1 MCIRDRVSYEVA
13 ARFTGEGELRRGAA
27 EFDRLADKS
36 KAALS
41 TTTAGGPIAAAG
53 NAWRGMATGLAVASA
68 AFVGVGLAAQQ
79 AYATLRAGAELQT
92 TTERFG
98 KLAASIGTTADV
110 MLGKLREATKGMIS
124 DAELMASASGIV
136 SLRLAENEDQVVR
149 LATVVGTLGWDMQQ
163 VILTFAN
170 LSTMRLD
177 ALGLSVEEV
186 KNKQKELMDQGM
198 STAAAFKEAVIQ
210 AGEARLEVGGVSDAE
225 AAFKRAEAAATN
237 FKNSVLESIVVTLD
251 QAGAFEALSKA
262 ATDISSWQAFSAN
275 IWELKEA
282 GRITT
287 DELHELTRVYSEQA
301 PAVANA
307 KLETMLMVDTQ
318 TELQVALSD
327 TDYALEANAAMMDSW
342 AVNAAIKAQW
352 AAEQVILANTAIFNA
367 LMGYGQEVDPEAWFG
382 GGADFD
388 YMAAGAAAGAANA
401 RQRALQAQR
410 DEIMR
415 QAGQPGSLGFMY
427 GQRYGGWDG
436 RTGAEAR
443 RGFDEAGEAARGY
456 GQALSYVDEE
466 AQKAADAHSR
476 FLSSFNQ
483 ELRAAPE
490 DGLYNAEGVANVEA
504 VNKALYEQVA
514 AAGASAATLALLGVA
529 TGQFTQEQAEA
540 ALKAAVLQE
549 QIRAIAASVAA
560 GDLSIGDA
568 LGQLNQAREALD
580 ASNLAAVAGT
590 GEGGVSIAVTA
601 DTSTAETNLDGSAAQ
616 LDALTSEEYIATVG
630 MDINAVIEGTTEAG
644 RLISSLPD
652 TKTLTIRWE
661 QSGADVIAA
670 LRALGIIV

>member
-1 MCIRDRVSYEVA
+1 VADEKVTYEVA

-27 EFDRLADKS
+27 EFDRLADKG

-124 DAELMASASGIV
+124 DAELMASASDFM
-136 SLRLAENEDQVVR
+136 SLKLATSEEQVVR
-149 LATVVGTLGWDMQQ
+149 LTSVAGRLGWNLNFLIMEMNNMTGLRLDTLG
-163 VILTFAN
+163 LA
-170 LSTMRLD
+170 LD
-177 ALGLSVEEV
+177 DV
-186 KNKQKELMDQGM
+186 KSKAKEFTAEGM
-198 STAAAFKEAVIQ
+198 TAKEAWAEAIIQ
-210 AGEARLEVGGVSDAE
+210 AGEARLEVVGLSESEQAFKQAE
-225 AAFKRAEAAATN
+225 AAVVN
-237 FKNSVLESIVVTLD
+237 FKNAVLESTIATLA
-251 QAGAFEALSKA
+251 QAGAFESLA
-262 ATDISSWQAFSAN
+262 ATAN
-275 IWELKEA
+275 SIQLATDFRGELAALREEGA
-282 GRITT
+282 ITT
-287 DELHELTRVYSEQA
+287 VEWLGLLNTLSQSGAAAAEVELAGIIMRDSLT
-301 PAVANA
+301 
-307 KLETMLMVDTQ
+307 
-318 TELQVALSD
+318 D
-327 TDYALEANAAMMDSW
+327 TDDEINNQLGAWQVWQRTVSIQTGYAAQTAAANM
-342 AVNAAIKAQW
+342 NA
-352 AAEQVILANTAIFNA
+352 ILVGLLGISNGLGDTSAF
-367 LMGYGQEVDPEAWFG
+367 MP
-382 GGADFD
+382 GADEFD
-388 YMAAGAAAGAANA
+388 YMAAGARAGKDYRSGLAIEA
-401 RQRALQAQR
+401 RQARIDQNLQFVRHDPSFIASGREVRNEMEYATAAAYGYSSAL
-410 DEIMR
+410 
-415 QAGQPGSLGFMY
+415 GSM
-427 GQRYGGWDG
+427 
-436 RTGAEAR
+436 TSAEQ
-443 RGFDEAGEAARGY
+443 E
-456 GQALSYVDEE
+456 
-466 AQKAADAHSR
+466 AADAHSR
-476 FLSSFNQ
+476 FLSSFNE

-590 GEGGVSIAVTA
+590 GEGGVV
-601 DTSTAETNLDGSAAQ
+601 DCRHRRHVDG
-616 LDALTSEEYIATVG
+616 
-630 MDINAVIEGTTEAG
+630 
-644 RLISSLPD
+644 R
-652 TKTLTIRWE
+652 KRTLTARRRNWT
-661 QSGADVIAA
+661 
-670 LRALGIIV
+670 R

>member
-1 MCIRDRVSYEVA
+1 MADEKVTYEVA

-136 SLRLAENEDQVVR
+136 SLKLADNEEQVVR

-177 ALGLSVEEV
+177 ALGLSVDEV
-186 KNKQKELMDQGM
+186 KQKQKELMDQGM

-210 AGEARLEVGGVSDAE
+210 AGEARLDVGGVSKTE
-225 AAFKRAEAAATN
+225 QAFKQAEAAAAN
-237 FKNSVLESIVVTLD
+237 FKKALLESTIATLD
-251 QAGAFEALSKA
+251 QAGAFTALSNA
-262 ATDISSWQAFSAN
+262 AANMTAFISIREQLAQMRADGEITLLQWLHFQDMIAGGSSEAAIQVELHQIKMRDALTDTDDEINDQAAAWQLWSRQTSISAGYAAQQVAAAANDILFSLVGIRDGLGDNASFMPG
-275 IWELKEA
+275 L
-282 GRITT
+282 T
-287 DELHELTRVYSEQA
+287 DE
-301 PAVANA
+301 
-307 KLETMLMVDTQ
+307 
-318 TELQVALSD
+318 
-327 TDYALEANAAMMDSW
+327 
-342 AVNAAIKAQW
+342 
-352 AAEQVILANTAIFNA
+352 
-367 LMGYGQEVDPEAWFG
+367 
-382 GGADFD
+382 FD
-388 YMAAGAAAGAANA
+388 YLAAGAQAG
-401 RQRALQAQR
+401 RAFQQQQALLDQR

-427 GQRYGGWDG
+427 GQQYGGWDG

-456 GQALSYVDEE
+456 GRALSYVDEE
-466 AQKAADAHSR
+466 AQKAAEAHSR
-476 FLSSFNQ
+476 FLSSFNE
-483 ELRAAPE
+483 ELRAKPE

-504 VNKALYEQVA
+504 VNKALYEQVE

-601 DTSTAETNLDGSAAQ
+601 DTSTAETNLDGTAAQ

-644 RLISSLPD
+644 RLIGSFPD

>member
-1 MCIRDRVSYEVA
+1 VADEKVTYEVA

-136 SLRLAENEDQVVR
+136 SLKLADNEEQVVR

-177 ALGLSVEEV
+177 ALGLSVDEV
-186 KNKQKELMDQGM
+186 KQKQKELMDQGM

-287 DELHELTRVYSEQA
+287 DELHELTRVYSEQG

-388 YMAAGAAAGAANA
+388 YMAAGARAGKDYRSGLAIEA
-401 RQRALQAQR
+401 RQARIDQNLQFVRHDPDFIATGREVRNEMEYAAAAVGGYSSAL
-410 DEIMR
+410 
-415 QAGQPGSLGFMY
+415 
-427 GQRYGGWDG
+427 GGM
-436 RTGAEAR
+436 TTAEQ
-443 RGFDEAGEAARGY
+443 E
-456 GQALSYVDEE
+456 
-466 AQKAADAHSR
+466 AADAHSR

-504 VNKALYEQVA
+504 VNKALYEQVE

-590 GEGGVSIAVTA
+590 GEGGVEIAVTA
-601 DTSTAETNLDGSAAQ
+601 DTSTAESNLDGTAAQ

-670 LRALGIIV
+670 LRAI

>member
-1 MCIRDRVSYEVA
+1 MADEKVSYEVA

-41 TTTAGGPIAAAG
+41 TTTASGPIAAAG
-53 NAWRGMATGLAVASA
+53 NAWRGIATGLAVASA
-68 AFVGVGLAAQQ
+68 AFVGVGLAAQRG
-79 AYATLRAGAELQT
+79 YAALRGGAELQT

-136 SLRLAENEDQVVR
+136 SLKLADNEKQVVR

-177 ALGLSVEEV
+177 ALGLSVDEV
-186 KNKQKELMDQGM
+186 KQKQKELMEQGM

-210 AGEARLEVGGVSDAE
+210 AGEARLDVGGVSEAEQAFKQAE
-225 AAFKRAEAAATN
+225 AAVTN
-237 FKNSVLESIVVTLD
+237 FKNAVLESTIATLS
-251 QAGAFEALSKA
+251 QAGAFEGLA
-262 ATDISSWQAFSAN
+262 ATAN
-275 IWELKEA
+275 SIQLATDFRGELAALREEGA
-282 GRITT
+282 ITT
-287 DELHELTRVYSEQA
+287 VEWLGLLNT
-301 PAVANA
+301 
-307 KLETMLMVDTQ
+307 
-318 TELQVALSD
+318 LSQ
-327 TDYALEANAAMMDSW
+327 S
-342 AVNAAIKAQW
+342 
-352 AAEQVILANTAIFNA
+352 
-367 LMGYGQEVDPEAWFG
+367 
-382 GGADFD
+382 
-388 YMAAGAAAGAANA
+388 GAAAGQVELAAMVMQDALTDTDAEINAQLGSWQVWARTVAIQTGYAAQTAAANMNAIFTGLLGISNGLGDTSAFLPQADEFDYLAAGARAGKDYRSGLAIEA
-401 RQRALQAQR
+401 RQARIDQNLQFVRHDPDFIASGREVRNEMEYATAAAYGYSGAL
-410 DEIMR
+410 
-415 QAGQPGSLGFMY
+415 
-427 GQRYGGWDG
+427 
-436 RTGAEAR
+436 GAMSSAEQ
-443 RGFDEAGEAARGY
+443 E
-456 GQALSYVDEE
+456 
-466 AQKAADAHSR
+466 AADAHSR
-476 FLSSFNQ
+476 FLSSFNE
-483 ELRAAPE
+483 ELRAKPE

-504 VNKALYEQVA
+504 VNKALYEQVE

-590 GEGGVSIAVTA
+590 GEAGVQIAVTA
-601 DTSTAETNLDGSAAQ
+601 DTSTAETNLDGTAAQ
-616 LDALTSEEYIATVG
+616 LDSLTSEEYVATVG
-630 MDINAVIEGTTEAG
+630 MDINAVIAGTTEAS
-644 RLISSLPD
+644 RLIGSIPD
-652 TKTLTIRWE
+652 TKTMTIRWE

>member
-1 MCIRDRVSYEVA
+1 VADEKVTYEVA

-27 EFDRLADKS
+27 EFDRLADKG

-136 SLRLAENEDQVVR
+136 SLKLADNEEQVVR

-177 ALGLSVEEV
+177 ALGLSVDEV
-186 KNKQKELMDQGM
+186 KQKQKELMDQGM

-210 AGEARLEVGGVSDAE
+210 AGEARLDVGGVSESEQAFKQAE
-225 AAFKRAEAAATN
+225 AAVTN
-237 FKNSVLESIVVTLD
+237 FKNAVLESTIATLS
-251 QAGAFEALSKA
+251 QAGAFESLA
-262 ATDISSWQAFSAN
+262 ATANSIQLATDFRGELAALREEGAITTVEWLGLLNTLSQSGAAAAEVELAGIIMRDSLTDTDDEINQQLGSWQVWARTVSIQTGYAAQTAAAN
-275 IWELKEA
+275 M
-282 GRITT
+282 
-287 DELHELTRVYSEQA
+287 
-301 PAVANA
+301 N
-307 KLETMLMVDTQ
+307 
-318 TELQVALSD
+318 
-327 TDYALEANAAMMDSW
+327 
-342 AVNAAIKAQW
+342 
-352 AAEQVILANTAIFNA
+352 AIFTGLLGISNGLGDTSA
-367 LMGYGQEVDPEAWFG
+367 FLPQ
-382 GGADFD
+382 ADEFD
-388 YMAAGAAAGAANA
+388 YLAAGARAGKDYRSGLAIEA
-401 RQRALQAQR
+401 RQARIDQNLQFVRHDPSFIASGREVRNEMEYATAAAYGYSSAL
-410 DEIMR
+410 
-415 QAGQPGSLGFMY
+415 GSM
-427 GQRYGGWDG
+427 
-436 RTGAEAR
+436 TSAEQ
-443 RGFDEAGEAARGY
+443 E
-456 GQALSYVDEE
+456 
-466 AQKAADAHSR
+466 AADAHSR
-476 FLSSFNQ
+476 FLSSFNE

-504 VNKALYEQVA
+504 VNKALYEQVE

-601 DTSTAETNLDGSAAQ
+601 DTSTAETNLDGTAAQ

-644 RLISSLPD
+644 RLISNLPD

>member
-1 MCIRDRVSYEVA
+1 VADEKVTYEVA

-136 SLRLAENEDQVVR
+136 SLKLADNEEQVVR

-177 ALGLSVEEV
+177 ALGLSVDEV
-186 KNKQKELMDQGM
+186 KQKQKELMDQGM

-210 AGEARLEVGGVSDAE
+210 AGEARLDVGGVSEAEQAFKQAE
-225 AAFKRAEAAATN
+225 AAVTN
-237 FKNSVLESIVVTLD
+237 FKNAVLESTIATLS
-251 QAGAFEALSKA
+251 QAGAFESLA
-262 ATDISSWQAFSAN
+262 ATANSIQLATDFRGELAALREEGAITTVEWLKLLNTLSQSGAAAAEVELAGIIMRDTLTDTDAEINNQLGSWQVWARTVAIQTGYAAQTAAAN
-275 IWELKEA
+275 M
-282 GRITT
+282 
-287 DELHELTRVYSEQA
+287 
-301 PAVANA
+301 N
-307 KLETMLMVDTQ
+307 
-318 TELQVALSD
+318 
-327 TDYALEANAAMMDSW
+327 
-342 AVNAAIKAQW
+342 
-352 AAEQVILANTAIFNA
+352 AIFTGLLGISNGLGDTSA
-367 LMGYGQEVDPEAWFG
+367 FLPQ
-382 GGADFD
+382 ADEFD
-388 YMAAGAAAGAANA
+388 YLAAGARAGKDYRSGLAIEA
-401 RQRALQAQR
+401 RQARIDQNLQFVRHDPDFIASGREVRNEMEYATAAAYGYSSAL
-410 DEIMR
+410 
-415 QAGQPGSLGFMY
+415 GSM
-427 GQRYGGWDG
+427 
-436 RTGAEAR
+436 TSAEQ
-443 RGFDEAGEAARGY
+443 E
-456 GQALSYVDEE
+456 
-466 AQKAADAHSR
+466 AADAHSR
-476 FLSSFNQ
+476 FLSSFNE
-483 ELRAAPE
+483 ELRAKPE

-504 VNKALYEQVA
+504 VNKALYEQVE

-590 GEGGVSIAVTA
+590 GEGGVEIAVTA
-601 DTSTAETNLDGSAAQ
+601 DTSTAESNLDGTAAQ

-670 LRALGIIV
+670 LRALGMNV

>member
-1 MCIRDRVSYEVA
+1 VADERVSYEVA

-136 SLRLAENEDQVVR
+136 SLKLADNEEQVVR

-177 ALGLSVEEV
+177 ALGLSVDEV
-186 KNKQKELMDQGM
+186 KQKQKELMDQGM
-198 STAAAFKEAVIQ
+198 SSAAAFKEAVIQ
-210 AGEARLEVGGVSDAE
+210 AGEARLDVGGVSESEQAFKQAE
-225 AAFKRAEAAATN
+225 AAVTN
-237 FKNSVLESIVVTLD
+237 FKNAVLESTIATLS
-251 QAGAFEALSKA
+251 QAGAFESLA
-262 ATDISSWQAFSAN
+262 ATANNIQLATDFRGELSALREEGAITTVEWLKLLNTLSQSGAAAAEVELAGIIMRDTLTDTDAEINNQLGSWQVWARTVAIQTGYAAQTAAAN
-275 IWELKEA
+275 M
-282 GRITT
+282 
-287 DELHELTRVYSEQA
+287 
-301 PAVANA
+301 N
-307 KLETMLMVDTQ
+307 
-318 TELQVALSD
+318 
-327 TDYALEANAAMMDSW
+327 
-342 AVNAAIKAQW
+342 
-352 AAEQVILANTAIFNA
+352 AIFTGLLGISNGLGDTSA
-367 LMGYGQEVDPEAWFG
+367 FLPQ
-382 GGADFD
+382 ADEFD
-388 YMAAGAAAGAANA
+388 YLAAGARAGKDYRSGLAIEA
-401 RQRALQAQR
+401 RQARIDRNLQFVRHDPDFIATGREVRNEMEYAAAAVGGYSSAL
-410 DEIMR
+410 
-415 QAGQPGSLGFMY
+415 
-427 GQRYGGWDG
+427 GGM
-436 RTGAEAR
+436 TTAEQ
-443 RGFDEAGEAARGY
+443 E
-456 GQALSYVDEE
+456 
-466 AQKAADAHSR
+466 AADAHSR
-476 FLSSFNQ
+476 FLSSFNE
-483 ELRAAPE
+483 ELRAKPE

-540 ALKAAVLQE
+540 ALKAAVLHE

-601 DTSTAETNLDGSAAQ
+601 DTSTAETNLDGTAAQ

>member
-1 MCIRDRVSYEVA
+1 MADEKVTYEVA
-13 ARFTGEGELRRGAA
+13 ARFTGEGELRRGAS

-98 KLAASIGTTADV
+98 KLAAQINSTSDAL
-110 MLGKLREATKGMIS
+110 LGKLRTATRGMIADS
-124 DAELMASASGIV
+124 ELMAAASDLV
-136 SLRLAENEDQVVR
+136 SLGLTRTEDQTVR
-149 LATVVGTLGWDMQQ
+149 LASVAGQLGWNMQAL
-163 VILTFAN
+163 IMEMNNMTGL
-170 LSTMRLD
+170 RLD
-177 ALGLSVEEV
+177 ALGLQMDAV
-186 KNKQKELMDQGM
+186 KAKAKELEAAGM
-198 STAAAFKEAVIQ
+198 SAKDAWAEAIIQ
-210 AGEARLEVGGVSDAE
+210 AGEARLDVGGVSEAEQAFKQAE
-225 AAFKRAEAAATN
+225 AAVVN
-237 FKNSVLESIVVTLD
+237 FKNAVLESTIATLS
-251 QAGAFEALSKA
+251 QAGAFESLA
-262 ATDISSWQAFSAN
+262 ATAN
-275 IWELKEA
+275 SIQLATDFRGELAALREEGA
-282 GRITT
+282 ITT
-287 DELHELTRVYSEQA
+287 VEWLGLLNTLSQSGVAAAEVELAGIIMRDSLT
-301 PAVANA
+301 
-307 KLETMLMVDTQ
+307 
-318 TELQVALSD
+318 D
-327 TDYALEANAAMMDSW
+327 TDDEINQQLGAWQVWQRTVSIQTGYAAQTAAANM
-342 AVNAAIKAQW
+342 NA
-352 AAEQVILANTAIFNA
+352 ILVGLLGISNGLGDTSAF
-367 LMGYGQEVDPEAWFG
+367 LPQ
-382 GGADFD
+382 ADEFD
-388 YMAAGAAAGAANA
+388 YLAAGARAGKDYRSGLAIEA
-401 RQRALQAQR
+401 RQARIDQNLQFVRHDPSFIASGREVRNEMEYATAAAYGYSSAL
-410 DEIMR
+410 
-415 QAGQPGSLGFMY
+415 GSM
-427 GQRYGGWDG
+427 
-436 RTGAEAR
+436 TSAEQ
-443 RGFDEAGEAARGY
+443 E
-456 GQALSYVDEE
+456 
-466 AQKAADAHSR
+466 AADAHSR

-504 VNKALYEQVA
+504 VNKALYEQVE

-601 DTSTAETNLDGSAAQ
+601 DTSTAETNLDGTAAQ

-644 RLISSLPD
+644 RLIGSLPD

>member
-1 MCIRDRVSYEVA
+1 VADEKVTYEVA

-136 SLRLAENEDQVVR
+136 SLKLADNEEQVVR

-177 ALGLSVEEV
+177 ALGLSVDEV
-186 KNKQKELMDQGM
+186 KQKQKELMDQGM
-198 STAAAFKEAVIQ
+198 SAAAAFKEAVIQ
-210 AGEARLEVGGVSDAE
+210 AGEARLDVGGVSEAEQAFKQAE
-225 AAFKRAEAAATN
+225 AAVTN
-237 FKNSVLESIVVTLD
+237 FKNAILESTIATLS
-251 QAGAFEALSKA
+251 QAGAFESLA
-262 ATDISSWQAFSAN
+262 ATAN
-275 IWELKEA
+275 SIQLATDFRGELAALREEGA
-282 GRITT
+282 ITT
-287 DELHELTRVYSEQA
+287 VEWLGLLNTLSQSGAAAAEVELAGIIMRDSLT
-301 PAVANA
+301 
-307 KLETMLMVDTQ
+307 
-318 TELQVALSD
+318 D
-327 TDYALEANAAMMDSW
+327 TDDEINQQLGAWQVWQRTVSIQTGYAAQTAAANM
-342 AVNAAIKAQW
+342 NA
-352 AAEQVILANTAIFNA
+352 ILVGLLGISNGLGDTSAF
-367 LMGYGQEVDPEAWFG
+367 LPQ
-382 GGADFD
+382 ADEFD
-388 YMAAGAAAGAANA
+388 YLAAGAQAG
-401 RQRALQAQR
+401 RAFQQQQALLDQR

-427 GQRYGGWDG
+427 GQQYGGWDG

-456 GQALSYVDEE
+456 GRALSYVDEE

-601 DTSTAETNLDGSAAQ
+601 DTSTAETNLDGTAAQ

>member
-1 MCIRDRVSYEVA
+1 VADEKVTYEVA

-27 EFDRLADKS
+27 EFDRLADKG

-136 SLRLAENEDQVVR
+136 SLKLADNEEQVVR

-177 ALGLSVEEV
+177 ALGLSVDEV
-186 KNKQKELMDQGM
+186 KQKQKELMDQGM

-287 DELHELTRVYSEQA
+287 DELHELTRVYSEQG

-388 YMAAGAAAGAANA
+388 YMAAGARAGKDYRSGLAIEA
-401 RQRALQAQR
+401 RQARIDQNLQFVRHDPSFIASGREVRNEMEYATAAAYGYSSAL
-410 DEIMR
+410 
-415 QAGQPGSLGFMY
+415 GSM
-427 GQRYGGWDG
+427 
-436 RTGAEAR
+436 TSAEQ
-443 RGFDEAGEAARGY
+443 E
-456 GQALSYVDEE
+456 
-466 AQKAADAHSR
+466 AADAHSR
-476 FLSSFNQ
+476 FLSSFNE

-504 VNKALYEQVA
+504 VNKALYEQV
-514 AAGASAATLALLGVA
+514 
-529 TGQFTQEQAEA
+529 EPR
-540 ALKAAVLQE
+540 
-549 QIRAIAASVAA
+549 RAH
-560 GDLSIGDA
+560 
-568 LGQLNQAREALD
+568 R
-580 ASNLAAVAGT
+580 
-590 GEGGVSIAVTA
+590 
-601 DTSTAETNLDGSAAQ
+601 
-616 LDALTSEEYIATVG
+616 
-630 MDINAVIEGTTEAG
+630 
-644 RLISSLPD
+644 RR
-652 TKTLTIRWE
+652 RWHCWAWRRAN
-661 QSGADVIAA
+661 SHKSK
-670 LRALGIIV
+670 LRRR

>member
-1 MCIRDRVSYEVA
+1 VADEKVTYEVA
-13 ARFTGEGELRRGAA
+13 TRFTGEGELRRGAA

-136 SLRLAENEDQVVR
+136 SLKLADNEEQVVR

-177 ALGLSVEEV
+177 ALGLSVDEV
-186 KNKQKELMDQGM
+186 KQKQKELMDQGM

-210 AGEARLEVGGVSDAE
+210 AGEARLDVGGVSESEQAFKQAE
-225 AAFKRAEAAATN
+225 AAVTN
-237 FKNSVLESIVVTLD
+237 FKNAVLESTIATLS
-251 QAGAFEALSKA
+251 QAGAFESLA
-262 ATDISSWQAFSAN
+262 ATANNIQLATDFRGELSALREEGAITTVEWLKLLNTLSQSGAAAAEVELAGIIMRDTLTDTDAEINNQLGSWQVWARTVAIQTGYAAQTAAAN
-275 IWELKEA
+275 M
-282 GRITT
+282 
-287 DELHELTRVYSEQA
+287 
-301 PAVANA
+301 N
-307 KLETMLMVDTQ
+307 
-318 TELQVALSD
+318 
-327 TDYALEANAAMMDSW
+327 
-342 AVNAAIKAQW
+342 
-352 AAEQVILANTAIFNA
+352 AIFTGLLGISNGLGDTSA
-367 LMGYGQEVDPEAWFG
+367 FLPQ
-382 GGADFD
+382 ADEFD
-388 YMAAGAAAGAANA
+388 YLAAGARAGKDYRSGLAIEA
-401 RQRALQAQR
+401 RQARIDRNLQFVRHDPDFIATGREVRNEMEYATAAAYGYSSAL
-410 DEIMR
+410 
-415 QAGQPGSLGFMY
+415 GSM
-427 GQRYGGWDG
+427 
-436 RTGAEAR
+436 TSAEQ
-443 RGFDEAGEAARGY
+443 E
-456 GQALSYVDEE
+456 
-466 AQKAADAHSR
+466 AADAHSR
-476 FLSSFNQ
+476 FLSSFNE

-504 VNKALYEQVA
+504 VNKALYEQVE

-601 DTSTAETNLDGSAAQ
+601 DTSTAETNLDGTAAQ

-644 RLISSLPD
+644 RLIGSLPD

>member
-1 MCIRDRVSYEVA
+1 MADEKVTYEVA

-68 AFVGVGLAAQQ
+68 AFVGVGLAAGQ

-136 SLRLAENEDQVVR
+136 SLKLADNQEQVVR

-177 ALGLSVEEV
+177 ALGLSVDEV
-186 KNKQKELMDQGM
+186 KQKQKELMDQGL

-210 AGEARLEVGGVSDAE
+210 AGEARLDVGGVSEAEQAFKQAE
-225 AAFKRAEAAATN
+225 AAVTN
-237 FKNSVLESIVVTLD
+237 YKNSLLLSITATLD
-251 QAGAFEALSKA
+251 QAGAFDALQA
-262 ATDISSWQAFSAN
+262 AAQGLSNFTTFTAKIE
-275 IWELKEA
+275 ELRDR
-282 GRITT
+282 GRITK
-287 DELHELTRVYSEQA
+287 DEWEDLNFQIRKMGVDTAEASLKA
-301 PAVANA
+301 
-307 KLETMLMVDTQ
+307 MLMVNTQ
-318 TELQVALSD
+318 EAIQTAYND

-342 AVNAAIKAQW
+342 AVNAAIRAQW
-352 AAEQVILANTAIFNA
+352 AAEEVIRANTAIFNS
-367 LMGYGQEVDPEAWFG
+367 LMGFGQVENPMAWYG
-382 GGADFD
+382 GGDDFD
-388 YMAAGAAAGAANA
+388 YMAAGAQAGKAYRAGLAIEARQARIDRDMQFVRHDPDFIAAGREVRNEMEYAAEATRN
-401 RQRALQAQR
+401 
-410 DEIMR
+410 
-415 QAGQPGSLGFMY
+415 
-427 GQRYGGWDG
+427 YGGALSAM
-436 RTGAEAR
+436 TTAEQ
-443 RGFDEAGEAARGY
+443 EAA
-456 GQALSYVDEE
+456 E
-466 AQKAADAHSR
+466 AHSR
-476 FLSSFNQ
+476 FLSSFNE
-483 ELRAAPE
+483 ELRAKPE
-490 DGLYNAEGVANVEA
+490 EGLYNAEGVANVEA
-504 VNKALYEQVA
+504 VNKALYEQVE

-540 ALKAAVLQE
+540 ALKAAVLHE

-560 GDLSIGDA
+560 GDLSINDA

-580 ASNLAAVAGT
+580 AANLAAVPGT
-590 GEGGVSIAVTA
+590 GEGGVAIAVTA
-601 DTSTAETNLDGSAAQ
+601 DTATAETNLDGTAAQ
-616 LDALTSEEYIATVG
+616 LDALTSEEYTATVG
-630 MDINAVIEGTTEAG
+630 MDIQSVIDGTTEAG

-652 TKTLTIRWE
+652 SKTLTIRWE
-661 QSGADVIAA
+661 QSGADVLTA

>member
-1 MCIRDRVSYEVA
+1 VADEKVTYEVA

-136 SLRLAENEDQVVR
+136 SLKLADNEEQVVR

-177 ALGLSVEEV
+177 ALGLSVDEV
-186 KNKQKELMDQGM
+186 KQKQKELMDQGM

-287 DELHELTRVYSEQA
+287 DELHELTRVYSEQG

-388 YMAAGAAAGAANA
+388 YMAAGARAGKDYRSGLAIEA
-401 RQRALQAQR
+401 RQARIDQNLQFVRHDPDFIATGREVRNEMEYAAAAVGGYSSAL
-410 DEIMR
+410 
-415 QAGQPGSLGFMY
+415 
-427 GQRYGGWDG
+427 GGM
-436 RTGAEAR
+436 TTAEQ
-443 RGFDEAGEAARGY
+443 E
-456 GQALSYVDEE
+456 
-466 AQKAADAHSR
+466 AADAHSR

-504 VNKALYEQVA
+504 VNKALYEQVE

-590 GEGGVSIAVTA
+590 GEGGVEIAVTA
-601 DTSTAETNLDGSAAQ
+601 DTSTAESNLDGTAAQ

-670 LRALGIIV
+670 LRALGI

>member
-1 MCIRDRVSYEVA
+1 VADEKVTYEVA

-136 SLRLAENEDQVVR
+136 SLKLADNEEQVVR

-177 ALGLSVEEV
+177 ALGLSVDEV
-186 KNKQKELMDQGM
+186 KQKQKELMDQGM

-210 AGEARLEVGGVSDAE
+210 AGEARLDVGGVSEAEQAFKQAE
-225 AAFKRAEAAATN
+225 AAVTN
-237 FKNSVLESIVVTLD
+237 LKNALLESTIATLD
-251 QAGAFEALSKA
+251 QAGAFESLA
-262 ATDISSWQAFSAN
+262 ATANSIQLATDFRAELGALREEGRLATTEWLSLLATYQLSGTAAAEVELAGILMRAALTDTDTEINNQVGAWQLWARQVAIQTGYAAQTAAANMNVIFTGLLGISN
-275 IWELKEA
+275 GL
-282 GRITT
+282 G
-287 DELHELTRVYSEQA
+287 
-301 PAVANA
+301 ANA
-307 KLETMLMVDTQ
+307 PFMPQ
-318 TELQVALSD
+318 
-327 TDYALEANAAMMDSW
+327 
-342 AVNAAIKAQW
+342 
-352 AAEQVILANTAIFNA
+352 
-367 LMGYGQEVDPEAWFG
+367 
-382 GGADFD
+382 ADEFD
-388 YMAAGAAAGAANA
+388 YMAAGAQAGKAYRSGLAIQARQARIDQNLQFVRHDPDFIAAGREVRNEMEYATAAVGGYSS
-401 RQRALQAQR
+401 AL
-410 DEIMR
+410 
-415 QAGQPGSLGFMY
+415 
-427 GQRYGGWDG
+427 GGM
-436 RTGAEAR
+436 TSAEQ
-443 RGFDEAGEAARGY
+443 E
-456 GQALSYVDEE
+456 
-466 AQKAADAHSR
+466 AADAHSR
-476 FLSSFNQ
+476 FLSSFNE
-483 ELRAAPE
+483 ELRAKPE

-504 VNKALYEQVA
+504 VNKALYEQVE

-540 ALKAAVLQE
+540 ALKAAVLHE

-560 GDLSIGDA
+560 GDLSINDA

-580 ASNLAAVAGT
+580 AANLAAVPGT
-590 GEGGVSIAVTA
+590 GEGGVAIAVTA
-601 DTSTAETNLDGSAAQ
+601 DTSTAETNLDDTAVQ
-616 LDALTSEEYIATVG
+616 LDALTSEEYVATVG
-630 MDINAVIEGTTEAG
+630 MDIQSVIDGTTEAG
-644 RLISSLPD
+644 RLINALPD
-652 TKTLTIRWE
+652 TRTVTIRWE
-661 QSGADVIAA
+661 QSGADVLTA

>member
-1 MCIRDRVSYEVA
+1 VADEKVTYEVA

-136 SLRLAENEDQVVR
+136 SLKLADNEEQVVR

-177 ALGLSVEEV
+177 ALGLSVDEV
-186 KNKQKELMDQGM
+186 KQKQKELMDQGM

-210 AGEARLEVGGVSDAE
+210 AGEARLDVGGVSESEQAFKKAE
-225 AAFKRAEAAATN
+225 AAVTN
-237 FKNSVLESIVVTLD
+237 FKNSLLLSTVATLE
-251 QAGAFEALSKA
+251 QAGAIDAISDA
-262 ATDISSWQAFSAN
+262 ANRMSLLQQLT
-275 IWELKEA
+275 EL
-282 GRITT
+282 
-287 DELHELTRVYSEQA
+287 DEQA
-301 PAVANA
+301 RALGLQFDSLPERAIRSNELARSSTSELRSEIILVDNALQANQDSWMRTGDIAVAA
-307 KLETMLMVDTQ
+307 MKSARAEAR
-318 TELQVALSD
+318 QVA
-327 TDYALEANAAMMDSW
+327 
-342 AVNAAIKAQW
+342 
-352 AAEQVILANTAIFNA
+352 AELNA
-367 LMGYGQEVDPEAWFG
+367 LFLEMTGLAGIELEWAG
-382 GGADFD
+382 GIGEGFD
-388 YMAAGAAAGAANA
+388 YMAAGARAGKDYRSGLAIEA
-401 RQRALQAQR
+401 RQARIDQNLQFVRHDPDFIASGREVRNEMEYATAATYGYSSAL
-410 DEIMR
+410 
-415 QAGQPGSLGFMY
+415 
-427 GQRYGGWDG
+427 GGM
-436 RTGAEAR
+436 TSAEQ
-443 RGFDEAGEAARGY
+443 EAA
-456 GQALSYVDEE
+456 
-466 AQKAADAHSR
+466 AAHEN
-476 FLSSFNQ
+476 FLSSFNA
-483 ELRAAPE
+483 ELRAKPE

-504 VNKALYEQVA
+504 VNKALYEQVE
-514 AAGASAATLALLGVA
+514 AAGASAATLAMLGVA

-601 DTSTAETNLDGSAAQ
+601 DTSTAETNLDGTASQ

>member
-1 MCIRDRVSYEVA
+1 VADEKVTYEVA

-136 SLRLAENEDQVVR
+136 SLKLADNEEQVVR

-177 ALGLSVEEV
+177 ALGLSVDEV
-186 KNKQKELMDQGM
+186 KQKQKELMDQGM

-210 AGEARLEVGGVSDAE
+210 AGEARLDVGGVSEAEQAFKQAE
-225 AAFKRAEAAATN
+225 AAVTN
-237 FKNSVLESIVVTLD
+237 FKNAILESTIATLA
-251 QAGAFEALSKA
+251 QAGAFESLA
-262 ATDISSWQAFSAN
+262 ATAN
-275 IWELKEA
+275 SIQLATDFRGELAALREEGA
-282 GRITT
+282 ITT
-287 DELHELTRVYSEQA
+287 VEWLGLLNTLSQSGAAAAEVELAGIIMRDSLT
-301 PAVANA
+301 
-307 KLETMLMVDTQ
+307 
-318 TELQVALSD
+318 D
-327 TDYALEANAAMMDSW
+327 TDDEINQQLGAWQVWQRTVSIQTGYAAQTAAANM
-342 AVNAAIKAQW
+342 NA
-352 AAEQVILANTAIFNA
+352 ILVGLLGISNGLGDTSAF
-367 LMGYGQEVDPEAWFG
+367 LPQ
-382 GGADFD
+382 ADEFD
-388 YMAAGAAAGAANA
+388 YLAAGARAGKDYRSGLAIEA
-401 RQRALQAQR
+401 RQARIDRNAYSLCAMTRTLSPPGVKCETRWNTPRRPMGYSSAL
-410 DEIMR
+410 
-415 QAGQPGSLGFMY
+415 GSM
-427 GQRYGGWDG
+427 
-436 RTGAEAR
+436 TSAEQ
-443 RGFDEAGEAARGY
+443 E
-456 GQALSYVDEE
+456 
-466 AQKAADAHSR
+466 AADAHSR

-504 VNKALYEQVA
+504 VNKALYEQVE

-601 DTSTAETNLDGSAAQ
+601 DTSTAETNLDGTASQ

>member
-1 MCIRDRVSYEVA
+1 VADEKVTYEVA

-98 KLAASIGTTADV
+98 KLAASINTTADAL
-110 MLGKLREATKGMIS
+110 LGKLREATKGMIS

-136 SLRLAENEDQVVR
+136 SLKLADNEEQVVR

-177 ALGLSVEEV
+177 ALGLSVDEV
-186 KNKQKELMDQGM
+186 KQKQKELMDQGM

-210 AGEARLEVGGVSDAE
+210 AGEARLDVGGVSESEQAFKQAE
-225 AAFKRAEAAATN
+225 AAVVN
-237 FKNSVLESIVVTLD
+237 FKNAVLESTIATLS
-251 QAGAFEALSKA
+251 QAGAFESLA
-262 ATDISSWQAFSAN
+262 ATANSIQLATDFRAEIGALREEGAITTVEWLKLLNTLSQSGAAAAEVELAGIIMRDTLTDTDEEINQQLGSWQVWARTVAIQTGYAAQTAAAN
-275 IWELKEA
+275 M
-282 GRITT
+282 
-287 DELHELTRVYSEQA
+287 
-301 PAVANA
+301 N
-307 KLETMLMVDTQ
+307 
-318 TELQVALSD
+318 
-327 TDYALEANAAMMDSW
+327 
-342 AVNAAIKAQW
+342 
-352 AAEQVILANTAIFNA
+352 AIFTGLLGISNGLGDTSA
-367 LMGYGQEVDPEAWFG
+367 FLPQ
-382 GGADFD
+382 ADEFD
-388 YMAAGAAAGAANA
+388 YLAAGARAGKDYRSGLAIEA
-401 RQRALQAQR
+401 RQARIDQNLQFVRHDPDFIAT
-410 DEIMR
+410 
-415 QAGQPGSLGFMY
+415 
-427 GQRYGGWDG
+427 G
-436 RTGAEAR
+436 REVRNEMEYAAEAVY
-443 RGFDEAGEAARGY
+443 GYSSALGSMSTAEQEAA
-456 GQALSYVDEE
+456 E
-466 AQKAADAHSR
+466 AHSR
-476 FLSSFNQ
+476 FLSSFNE
-483 ELRAAPE
+483 ELRAKPE

-504 VNKALYEQVA
+504 VNKALYEQVE

-590 GEGGVSIAVTA
+590 GEGGVAIAVTA
-601 DTSTAETNLDGSAAQ
+601 DTSTAESNLDGTAAQ
-616 LDALTSEEYIATVG
+616 LDALTSEKYIATVG

-661 QSGADVIAA
+661 QAGADVIAA

>member
-1 MCIRDRVSYEVA
+1 VADEKVTYEVA

-136 SLRLAENEDQVVR
+136 SLKLADNEEQVVR

-177 ALGLSVEEV
+177 ALGLSVDEV
-186 KNKQKELMDQGM
+186 KQKQKELMDQGM

-210 AGEARLEVGGVSDAE
+210 AGEARLDVGGVSESEQAFKKAE
-225 AAFKRAEAAATN
+225 AAVTN
-237 FKNSVLESIVVTLD
+237 FKNSLLLSTVATLE
-251 QAGAFEALSKA
+251 QAGAIDAISDA
-262 ATDISSWQAFSAN
+262 ANRMSLLQQLT
-275 IWELKEA
+275 EL
-282 GRITT
+282 
-287 DELHELTRVYSEQA
+287 DEQA
-301 PAVANA
+301 RALGLQFDSLPERAIRSNELARSSTSELRSEIILVDNALQANQDSWMRTGDIAVAA
-307 KLETMLMVDTQ
+307 MKSARAEAR
-318 TELQVALSD
+318 QVA
-327 TDYALEANAAMMDSW
+327 
-342 AVNAAIKAQW
+342 
-352 AAEQVILANTAIFNA
+352 AELNA
-367 LMGYGQEVDPEAWFG
+367 LFLEMTGLAGIELEWAG
-382 GGADFD
+382 GIGEGFD
-388 YMAAGAAAGAANA
+388 YMAAGARAGKDYRSGLAIEA
-401 RQRALQAQR
+401 RQARIDQNLQFVRHDPDFIATGREVRNEMEYATAAAYGYSSAL
-410 DEIMR
+410 
-415 QAGQPGSLGFMY
+415 GSM
-427 GQRYGGWDG
+427 
-436 RTGAEAR
+436 TSAEQ
-443 RGFDEAGEAARGY
+443 E
-456 GQALSYVDEE
+456 
-466 AQKAADAHSR
+466 AADAHSR

-504 VNKALYEQVA
+504 VNKALYEQVE

-590 GEGGVSIAVTA
+590 GEGGVEIAVTA
-601 DTSTAETNLDGSAAQ
+601 DTSTAESNLDGTARNWTRLPVRS
-616 LDALTSEEYIATVG
+616 TSP
-630 MDINAVIEGTTEAG
+630 
-644 RLISSLPD
+644 R
-652 TKTLTIRWE
+652 
-661 QSGADVIAA
+661 
-670 LRALGIIV
+670 

>member
-1 MCIRDRVSYEVA
+1 
-13 ARFTGEGELRRGAA
+13 
-27 EFDRLADKS
+27 
-36 KAALS
+36 
-41 TTTAGGPIAAAG
+41 
-53 NAWRGMATGLAVASA
+53 
-68 AFVGVGLAAQQ
+68 
-79 AYATLRAGAELQT
+79 
-92 TTERFG
+92 
-98 KLAASIGTTADV
+98 
-110 MLGKLREATKGMIS
+110 
-124 DAELMASASGIV
+124 
-136 SLRLAENEDQVVR
+136 
-149 LATVVGTLGWDMQQ
+149 
-163 VILTFAN
+163 
-170 LSTMRLD
+170 
-177 ALGLSVEEV
+177 
-186 KNKQKELMDQGM
+186 
-198 STAAAFKEAVIQ
+198 
-210 AGEARLEVGGVSDAE
+210 LEVGGVSDAE

-287 DELHELTRVYSEQA
+287 DELHELTRVYSEQG

-388 YMAAGAAAGAANA
+388 YMAAGARAGKDYRSGLAIEA
-401 RQRALQAQR
+401 RQARIDQNLQFVRHDPDFIATGREVRNEMEYAAAAVGGYSSAL
-410 DEIMR
+410 
-415 QAGQPGSLGFMY
+415 
-427 GQRYGGWDG
+427 GGM
-436 RTGAEAR
+436 TTAEQ
-443 RGFDEAGEAARGY
+443 E
-456 GQALSYVDEE
+456 
-466 AQKAADAHSR
+466 AADAHSR

-504 VNKALYEQVA
+504 VNKALYEQVE

-590 GEGGVSIAVTA
+590 GEGGVEIAVTA
-601 DTSTAETNLDGSAAQ
+601 DTSTAESNLDGTAAQ

-670 LRALGIIV
+670 LRALGI

>member
-1 MCIRDRVSYEVA
+1 VADEKVTYEVA

-27 EFDRLADKS
+27 EFDRLADKG

-98 KLAASIGTTADV
+98 KLAAQINSTSDAL
-110 MLGKLREATKGMIS
+110 LGKLRTATRGMIADS
-124 DAELMASASGIV
+124 ELMAAASDLV
-136 SLRLAENEDQVVR
+136 SLGLTRTEDQTVR
-149 LATVVGTLGWDMQQ
+149 LASVAGQLGWNMQAL
-163 VILTFAN
+163 IMEMNNMTGL
-170 LSTMRLD
+170 RLD
-177 ALGLSVEEV
+177 ALGLQMDAV
-186 KNKQKELMDQGM
+186 KAKAKELEAAGM
-198 STAAAFKEAVIQ
+198 SAKDAWAEAIIQ
-210 AGEARLEVGGVSDAE
+210 AGEARLDVGGVSEAE
-225 AAFKRAEAAATN
+225 QAFKKAEAAATN

-287 DELHELTRVYSEQA
+287 DELHELTRVYSEQG

-427 GQRYGGWDG
+427 GQQYGGWDG

-456 GQALSYVDEE
+456 GRALSYVDEE

-601 DTSTAETNLDGSAAQ
+601 DTSTAETNLDGTAAQ

>member
-1 MCIRDRVSYEVA
+1 
-13 ARFTGEGELRRGAA
+13 
-27 EFDRLADKS
+27 
-36 KAALS
+36 
-41 TTTAGGPIAAAG
+41 
-53 NAWRGMATGLAVASA
+53 
-68 AFVGVGLAAQQ
+68 
-79 AYATLRAGAELQT
+79 
-92 TTERFG
+92 
-98 KLAASIGTTADV
+98 
-110 MLGKLREATKGMIS
+110 
-124 DAELMASASGIV
+124 
-136 SLRLAENEDQVVR
+136 
-149 LATVVGTLGWDMQQ
+149 MQQ

-287 DELHELTRVYSEQA
+287 DELHELTRVYSEQG

-388 YMAAGAAAGAANA
+388 YMAAGARAGKAY
-401 RQRALQAQR
+401 RAGQAL
-410 DEIMR
+410 EMR
-415 QAGQPGSLGFMY
+415 QARIDQNMAFVRHDPDFIAAGREVRNEMEYATAAVGGYSSALGGMTSAE
-427 GQRYGGWDG
+427 QEA
-436 RTGAEAR
+436 AEAHTP
-443 RGFDEAGEAARGY
+443 
-456 GQALSYVDEE
+456 L
-466 AQKAADAHSR
+466 
-476 FLSSFNQ
+476 
-483 ELRAAPE
+483 P
-490 DGLYNAEGVANVEA
+490 
-504 VNKALYEQVA
+504 
-514 AAGASAATLALLGVA
+514 
-529 TGQFTQEQAEA
+529 
-540 ALKAAVLQE
+540 
-549 QIRAIAASVAA
+549 
-560 GDLSIGDA
+560 
-568 LGQLNQAREALD
+568 
-580 ASNLAAVAGT
+580 
-590 GEGGVSIAVTA
+590 
-601 DTSTAETNLDGSAAQ
+601 
-616 LDALTSEEYIATVG
+616 
-630 MDINAVIEGTTEAG
+630 VIIQRGTT
-644 RLISSLPD
+644 R
-652 TKTLTIRWE
+652 
-661 QSGADVIAA
+661 
-670 LRALGIIV
+670 

>member
-1 MCIRDRVSYEVA
+1 VADEKVTYEVA

-27 EFDRLADKS
+27 EFDRLADKG

-136 SLRLAENEDQVVR
+136 SLKLADNEEQVVR

-177 ALGLSVEEV
+177 ALGLSVDEV
-186 KNKQKELMDQGM
+186 KQKQKELMDQGM

-210 AGEARLEVGGVSDAE
+210 AGEARLDVGGVSESEQAFKQAE
-225 AAFKRAEAAATN
+225 AAVTN
-237 FKNSVLESIVVTLD
+237 FKNAVLESTIATLS
-251 QAGAFEALSKA
+251 QAGAFESLA
-262 ATDISSWQAFSAN
+262 ATANSIQLATDFRGELAALREEGAITTVEWLKLLNTLSQSGAAAAEVELAGIIMRDTLTDTDAEINNQLGSWQVWARTVAIQTGYAAQTAAAN
-275 IWELKEA
+275 M
-282 GRITT
+282 
-287 DELHELTRVYSEQA
+287 
-301 PAVANA
+301 N
-307 KLETMLMVDTQ
+307 
-318 TELQVALSD
+318 
-327 TDYALEANAAMMDSW
+327 
-342 AVNAAIKAQW
+342 
-352 AAEQVILANTAIFNA
+352 AIFTGLLGISNGLGDTSA
-367 LMGYGQEVDPEAWFG
+367 FLPQ
-382 GGADFD
+382 ADEFD
-388 YMAAGAAAGAANA
+388 YLAAGARAGKDYRSGLAIEA
-401 RQRALQAQR
+401 RQARIDQNLQFVRHDPDFIATGREVRNEMEYATAAVGGYSSAL
-410 DEIMR
+410 
-415 QAGQPGSLGFMY
+415 
-427 GQRYGGWDG
+427 GGM
-436 RTGAEAR
+436 TSAEQ
-443 RGFDEAGEAARGY
+443 E
-456 GQALSYVDEE
+456 
-466 AQKAADAHSR
+466 AADAHSR
-476 FLSSFNQ
+476 FLSSFNE
-483 ELRAAPE
+483 ELRAKPE

-540 ALKAAVLQE
+540 ALKAAVLHE

-601 DTSTAETNLDGSAAQ
+601 DTSTAETNLDGTASQ

-630 MDINAVIEGTTEAG
+630 MDINAVIEGTTEAE

>member
-1 MCIRDRVSYEVA
+1 MADEKVSYEVA
-13 ARFTGEGELRRGAA
+13 TRFTGEGELRRGAA

-136 SLRLAENEDQVVR
+136 SLRLADNEEQVVR

-177 ALGLSVEEV
+177 ALGLSVDEI
-186 KNKQKELMDQGM
+186 KTKQKELMDQGM
-198 STAAAFKEAVIQ
+198 SAAAAFKEAVIQ
-210 AGEARLEVGGVSDAE
+210 AGEARLEVGGVSEAEQAFKQAE
-225 AAFKRAEAAATN
+225 AAVTN
-237 FKNSVLESIVVTLD
+237 FKNAVLEGTIALLD
-251 QAGAFEALSKA
+251 QASVFEDLA
-262 ATDISSWQAFSAN
+262 ATAN
-275 IWELKEA
+275 SIQLATNFRAEIGALREEGA
-282 GRITT
+282 ITT
-287 DELHELTRVYSEQA
+287 IEWLKLLNTLSQSGAAAAEVELAGIVMRDTLTDTEDELNAQLGAWQVWGRTTRIQLAYTAE
-301 PAVANA
+301 VA
-307 KLETMLMVDTQ
+307 
-318 TELQVALSD
+318 
-327 TDYALEANAAMMDSW
+327 AASM
-342 AVNAAIKAQW
+342 N
-352 AAEQVILANTAIFNA
+352 AIFTGLLGLRDGLGDTSA
-367 LMGYGQEVDPEAWFG
+367 FMPQ
-382 GGADFD
+382 ADSFD
-388 YMAAGAAAGAANA
+388 YLAAGARAGKQYRAGIAIEA
-401 RQRALQAQR
+401 RQARIDNNLAFVRHDPDFIASGREVRNEMEYATEATYGYSGAL
-410 DEIMR
+410 
-415 QAGQPGSLGFMY
+415 GSMS
-427 GQRYGGWDG
+427 
-436 RTGAEAR
+436 TAEQ
-443 RGFDEAGEAARGY
+443 EAA
-456 GQALSYVDEE
+456 E
-466 AQKAADAHSR
+466 AHSR
-476 FLSSFNQ
+476 FLSSFNE
-483 ELRAAPE
+483 ELRAKPE
-490 DGLYNAEGVANVEA
+490 EGLYNAEGVANVEA
-504 VNKALYEQVA
+504 VNKALYEQVE

-590 GEGGVSIAVTA
+590 GEGGVEIAVTA
-601 DTSTAETNLDGSAAQ
+601 DTSTAESNLDGTAAQ